1 MSQKTR
7 ISAKDIMQ
15 ALNEALRRRQQCAA
29 MQVLRIF
36 ESNSGP
42 ANWDAD
48 ISGPE
53 GGTIDPECKRVMLAT
68 KLGLQNRFDLATD

>member
-7 ISAKDIMQ
+7 ISAEEIKQ
-15 ALNEALRRRQQCAA
+15 ALNEALRRRHPCAD

-36 ESNSGP
+36 ESDSGP

-53 GGTIDPECKRVMLAT
+53 GSAIDPEGKRVMLAT